1 MMTSLESVCQLKSS
15 LSPVQIQ
22 ILVNSERV
30 LQFVSDISHREVCV
44 YVPGRKKGD
53 MVLVARRL
61 PFSRHRQ
68 PVDIEESIGTAA
80 TVYDEPLVHRV
91 FQSGLSMEGCRETYY
106 GKMEPMQLYPFVD
119 NGGLVMGVIY
129 FLGPVDENR
138 KILTETAF
146 LSLQVPVHKDA
157 EEIYGELSLQD
168 GVFIIDQDGMV
179 SYADDMAVSIMKL
192 QEQPI
197 QLGDNIY
204 HHTHLQGI
212 KQAFETAQASVA
224 NVRHGMGIYTRR
236 IIPVLRRGRVFRII
250 GIISERTEL
259 HEKEEEIMLK
269 TSVIKEIHHRVK
281 NNLQTIAGLLRMQ
294 MRRVESKEARD
305 ALNESLNR
313 IISISLVH
321 EILSHHDEEIID
333 VSAVAKRLMDLVI
346 HSLVS
351 QECAV
356 TYAFDGDS
364 LMMPS
369 DEATSLSLVLN
380 ELITNAILH
389 GFSGRKEGHLDVSV
403 HIEGNAGVIR
413 VCDDG
418 TGFIVPVQ
426 VPERRHLGLTI
437 VRTLVEKDLH
447 GTIDF
452 TERIPYGT
460 AITIAFPIHKGSDRY
475 GIPRCHR

>member
-1 MMTSLESVCQLKSS
+1 
-15 LSPVQIQ
+15 
-22 ILVNSERV
+22 
-30 LQFVSDISHREVCV
+30 
-44 YVPGRKKGD
+44 
-53 MVLVARRL
+53 
-61 PFSRHRQ
+61 
-68 PVDIEESIGTAA
+68 
-80 TVYDEPLVHRV
+80 
-91 FQSGLSMEGCRETYY
+91 
-106 GKMEPMQLYPFVD
+106 
-119 NGGLVMGVIY
+119 MGVIY

-356 TYAFDGDS
+356 TYA
-364 LMMPS
+364 LT
-369 DEATSLSLVLN
+369 AT
-380 ELITNAILH
+380 A
-389 GFSGRKEGHLDVSV
+389 
-403 HIEGNAGVIR
+403 
-413 VCDDG
+413 
-418 TGFIVPVQ
+418 
-426 VPERRHLGLTI
+426 
-437 VRTLVEKDLH
+437 
-447 GTIDF
+447 
-452 TERIPYGT
+452 
-460 AITIAFPIHKGSDRY
+460 
-475 GIPRCHR
+475 